1 MEINDDNTIVVTTTR
16 GCMTIKKR
24 VKIPNKLSEL
34 ENDSGYIVDSEYV
47 HTDNN
52 FTDSYKSQVDKI
64 DKLGAK
70 LEYGE
75 IVDNRR
81 PIYLRNLKNEI
92 ISTIWV
98 ETGDYITSSIT
109 RKATA
114 EDVLEAAKTGV
125 EIEEGDTIL
134 IMYFKSGYKIFVNL
148 EKIAEICT
156 FKSTNTIVFSTSQ
169 DNVVSADVKVKDNKI
184 ISIDTEGLTGNIQ
197 VIRDGEFIKL
207 YGKSISEENLL
218 GKFQSPNKELLYG
231 LYIENIT
238 EEQIQQYPPNYVD
251 WKKYDSV
258 SNPVNKGGNYYI
270 LFYKLYSTLDEHIV
284 HTYYISLAK
293 MSSTVSISSKEGNLL
308 TDENDGLYVSID
320 WHDVID

>member
-1 MEINDDNTIVVTTTR
+1 MEINNDNTIVVTTTR
-16 GCMTIKKR
+16 GCTTIKKR
-24 VKIPNKLSEL
+24 VKIPTKLSEL
-34 ENDSGYIVDSEYV
+34 ENDSGYIKDPEYV

-52 FTDSYKSQVDKI
+52 FTDSYKSQLEKI

-75 IVDNRR
+75 VVNNQR
-81 PIYLRNLKNEI
+81 PIYLRNLQNEI
-92 ISTIWV
+92 ISTIWT

-109 RKATA
+109 RRATQ
-114 EDVLEAAKTGV
+114 EDVIEAAKTGV
-125 EIEEGDTIL
+125 EIEEGNTIL

-156 FKSTNTIVFSTSQ
+156 FKSTNTIVFSTDSN
-169 DNVVSADVKVKDNKI
+169 NVVSADVKVKDNKI

-231 LYIENIT
+231 LYVSSIT
-238 EEQIQQYPPNYVD
+238 DEQIEKYPPNYVD
-251 WKKYDSV
+251 WKEYNSV
-258 SNPVNKGGNYYI
+258 SNPVKNGGDYYI

-293 MSSTVSISSKEGNLL
+293 MSSTVSISSKEDNLL
-308 TDENDGLYVSID
+308 INEDDGLYVSID